1 VKWAIV
7 GFVIAIAL
15 LLVVIIF
22 VALVFSALVV
32 KTGRFL
38 DHCGISVSSDHPDRR
53 RDSQR
58 SLIAKWH
65 RHTP

>member
-53 RDSQR
+53 RDSR
-58 SLIAKWH
+58 
-65 RHTP
+65 